1 MIRRTVWPGQVI
13 FCLNPRSEARR
24 LRSRTL
30 SGIFFQMVILKNVQL
45 ITGARNITALIDD
58 GIDSWNRGAF
68 DKIVCESYAA
78 AIDYLGRSHGNQNA
92 EQRHRT
98 FSNLFQRGKLRDD
111 VIFFYKWETGG
122 ILKPNELASG
132 KMGVME
138 ETVAM
143 VLVGKHLHEPPPR
156 YTLEVY
162 KKTPIFIPAE
172 ITEDVVESVTWKISG
187 ILGPGGTDLEA
198 L

>member
-1 MIRRTVWPGQVI
+1 MKDK
-13 FCLNPRSEARR
+13 FNAA
-24 LRSRTL
+24 
-30 SGIFFQMVILKNVQL
+30 
-45 ITGARNITALIDD
+45 TG
-58 GIDSWNRGAF
+58 
-68 DKIVCESYAA
+68 
-78 AIDYLGRSHGNQNA
+78 YLGKACGVQTE

-132 KMGVME
+132 KMCVME